1 MMTDHQWL
9 MTSQALNTLRKLR
22 KRIQAEFG
30 ITLRF
35 SDFDFES
42 HLAALKHRTQDEQS
56 RALIA
61 ELEGLRGSPFQ
72 TDDEGAPR
80 LYRGRQVLVEE
91 EKKQDIYEMIYGDEL
106 ALHGGQDKKPDTPVK
121 MYRGRAVSS

>member
-9 MTSQALNTLRKLR
+9 MSSQALNTLRKLR
-22 KRIQAEFG
+22 KRIQAEFD

-42 HLAALKHRTQDEQS
+42 HLAALKLRTQDEQS
-56 RALIA
+56 RELIA
-61 ELEGLRGSPFQ
+61 ELEALRGTPFQ
-72 TDDEGAPR
+72 TDDEGTQR

-91 EKKQDIYEMIYGDEL
+91 GRKQDIYEMIYGDEFT
-106 ALHGGQDKKPDTPVK
+106 LHGGQDKQPETPVK
-121 MYRGRAVSS
+121 MYRGRAVRN